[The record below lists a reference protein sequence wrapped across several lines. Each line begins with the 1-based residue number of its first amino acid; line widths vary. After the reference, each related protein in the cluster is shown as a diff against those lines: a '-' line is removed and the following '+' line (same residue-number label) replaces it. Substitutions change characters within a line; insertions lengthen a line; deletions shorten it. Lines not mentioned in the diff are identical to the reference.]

1 MDLESLNTGI
11 IVLDSDAGKISS
23 MNNSATKILGWDIK
37 TLNENFHNL
46 TKLSAGLLALTKVI
60 KDIKSS
66 TELKKLEVSINSQQ
80 YNLYLQKTKEGI
92 LLELTQIIYQDM
104 KQTTHELKRPIQNI
118 KTLVETLQ
126 MGAKN
131 DSVKCDEYLS
141 KLNYEADRLGTMV
154 QDMLSLSH
162 VLSGSVALELTAIDL
177 YARVEKLLAL
187 ASSRASARNI
197 ELMNQ
202 IKKATKIFAD
212 AKFFDHML
220 GNLIDN
226 AIKYNVEG
234 GKVYIEFVDGKLI
247 VKDTGRG
254 IPESDLE
261 RVFEQFYRVKETQA
275 IQGSG
280 LGLAIVKAIV
290 DLHEWSI
297 SIESE
302 LDQGTSF
309 IINIKNQE

>member
-1 MDLESLNTGI
+1 MDLESLNTGV
-11 IVLDSDAGKISS
+11 IVLDHDARKIMS
-23 MNNSATKILGWDIK
+23 MNSSAVKILGWDIK
-37 TLNENFHNL
+37 TLNGNLNDL
-46 TKLSAGLLALTKVI
+46 TKLSTGLLALTKVI

-66 TELKKLEVSINSQQ
+66 SDLKKLEISINSQQ
-80 YNLYLQKTKEGI
+80 YNLYLQRIKEGI

-131 DSVKCDEYLS
+131 DSAKCDEYLA
-141 KLNYEADRLGTMV
+141 KLNHEADRLGTMV

-162 VLSGSVALELTAIDL
+162 VLSGSVALELTEIDL
-177 YARVEKLLAL
+177 HSRVEKLLAL
-187 ASSRASARNI
+187 ASSRADARNI
-197 ELMNQ
+197 ELIDQ
-202 IKKATKIFAD
+202 VKKSTKIHTD
-212 AKFFDHML
+212 TKFFDHML

-226 AIKYNVEG
+226 AIKYNIDK
-234 GKVYIEFVDGKLI
+234 GKVFIKFTDGKLI
-247 VKDTGRG
+247 VQDTGRG
-254 IPESDLE
+254 IPQADLE

-297 SIESE
+297 NIESE
-302 LDQGTSF
+302 LDHGTSF
-309 IINIKNQE
+309 IVDMKN

>member
-11 IVLDSDAGKISS
+11 MTLDTDAQKIISINSS
-23 MNNSATKILGWDIK
+23 AIKILGWDIK
-37 TLNENFHNL
+37 TLNENFTELN
-46 TKLSAGLLALTKVI
+46 KLSTGLSAFNKVI
-60 KDIKSS
+60 QEIRSASD
-66 TELKKLEVSINSQQ
+66 LKKLEISINSQQ
-80 YNLYLQKTKEGI
+80 YNLYLQRTKEAVV
-92 LLELTQIIYQDM
+92 LELTQVIYQDM
-104 KQTTHELKRPIQNI
+104 KQVTHELKRPIQNI

-126 MGAKN
+126 LGAKN
-131 DSVKCDEYLS
+131 DPAKCDEYLA

-162 VLSGSVALELTAIDL
+162 VLSGSVTLELSEIDL
-177 YARVEKLLAL
+177 FSRVEKLLAL
-187 ASSRASARNI
+187 ASSRAASRNI
-197 ELMNQ
+197 ELVNL
-202 IKKATKIFAD
+202 IKKPTKILAD
-212 AKFFDHML
+212 SKFLDHML

-226 AIKYNVEG
+226 AIKYNIVA
-234 GKVYIEFVDGKLI
+234 GKVVIEFIDGKLI

-254 IPESDLE
+254 IPHSDLE

-290 DLHEWSI
+290 DLHEWII

-302 LDQGTSF
+302 LDKGTSF
-309 IINIKNQE
+309 IIDVS

>member
-1 MDLESLNTGI
+1 MDLESLNTGVI
-11 IVLDSDAGKISS
+11 ILDHDARKIVSLNSS
-23 MNNSATKILGWDIK
+23 AAKILGWDIK
-37 TLNENFHNL
+37 TLNENFNDL
-46 TKLSAGLLALTKVI
+46 TKLSAGLSALTRVI

-66 TELKKLEVSINSQQ
+66 IDLKKLEISINSQH
-80 YNLYLQKTKEGI
+80 YNLYLQRTKEGI

-131 DSVKCDEYLS
+131 DSIKCDEYLA
-141 KLNYEADRLGTMV
+141 KLNSEADRLGTMV

-162 VLSGSVALELTAIDL
+162 VLSGSVALELNEIDL
-177 YARVEKLLAL
+177 YSRAEKLLAL
-187 ASSRASARNI
+187 ASSRAATKNI
-197 ELMNQ
+197 ELINQ
-202 IKKATKIFAD
+202 VKKSTKIFTD
-212 AKFFDHML
+212 TKFFDHML

-226 AIKYNVEG
+226 AIKYNVDN
-234 GKVYIEFVDGKLI
+234 GKVFIKFHDGKLI
-247 VKDTGRG
+247 VQDTGRG
-254 IPESDLE
+254 IPQTDLE
-261 RVFEQFYRVKETQA
+261 RVFEQFYRVKETQS

-309 IINIKNQE
+309 VIHMKN